1 MEPMGR
7 EPGAAPEASTAAP
20 MADRIA
26 RVVTEAFAPAVLLT
40 VLLVVVGW
48 HAYGDSLVGV
58 AWGLT
63 AALFASVIPFA
74 VILRGVRGGAL
85 TDHHIGRREQRRRPL
100 LIGLGSVAVGLVALV
115 ALGADREL
123 LAALGAVACSAIVA
137 LAVSHW
143 WKVSLHTAGA
153 AGFVV
158 ILAEVFGPVM
168 LATAPLV
175 LVVGWSRVQLGDH
188 TPAQV
193 IVGGLVGALVAGL
206 TFAALR

>member
-1 MEPMGR
+1 MEPLGR
-7 EPGAAPEASTAAP
+7 GPGQASETSPAVP
-20 MADRIA
+20 VADRVA
-26 RVVTEAFAPAVLLT
+26 RVVTEVFAPAVLLT
-40 VLLVVVGW
+40 LLLVVVGW
-48 HAYGDSLVGV
+48 HAYGDRLVGV

-123 LAALGAVACSAIVA
+123 LATLGAVACSAIVA
-137 LAVSHW
+137 LVVSHW

-158 ILAEVFGPVM
+158 ILAQVFGPAM
-168 LATAPLV
+168 LVTTPLV

-193 IVGGLVGALVAGL
+193 IVGAVVGALVAGL
-206 TFAALR
+206 AFVALR